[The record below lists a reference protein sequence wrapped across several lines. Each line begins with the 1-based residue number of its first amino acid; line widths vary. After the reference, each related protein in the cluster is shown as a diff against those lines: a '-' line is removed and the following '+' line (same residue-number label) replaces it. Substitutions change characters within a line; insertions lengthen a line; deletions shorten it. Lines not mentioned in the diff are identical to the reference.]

1 MIRNDFREVLSHC
14 TGAGFK
20 LGPLELCSRFEAKRR
35 REGGREDK
43 GANRRNKNRE
53 TISFPLSDLSF
64 IALVVE
70 FQLQSFRESNFGR
83 KPPSFV
89 TKVVAFYWQG
99 CKVSGGEFLPQNH
112 AAGDSNLM

>member
-1 MIRNDFREVLSHC
+1 M
-14 TGAGFK
+14 
-20 LGPLELCSRFEAKRR
+20 GPLELCSRFEAERR
-35 REGGREDK
+35 REDK

-83 KPPSFV
+83 EPPSFV

-99 CKVSGGEFLPQNH
+99 CKVSGGEFLPQNPG
-112 AAGDSNLM
+112 GDSNLM

>member
-1 MIRNDFREVLSHC
+1 MISEKFSHTALEQGLSW
-14 TGAGFK
+14 GLLNYVAD
-20 LGPLELCSRFEAKRR
+20 LRQRR
-35 REGGREDK
+35 REGGRREDK

-53 TISFPLSDLSF
+53 TISFPPSDLSC

-83 KPPSFV
+83 EPPSFV

-99 CKVSGGEFLPQNH
+99 CKVSGGEFLPQNPG
-112 AAGDSNLM
+112 GDSNLM